1 MTSAVVPAV
10 TTRRQR
16 RTWGA
21 AVAAMVTVTYL
32 VILAADDRWFYTDDT
47 ESGAVPNWIFL
58 GRILRTGQLPSLVP
72 EQWMAGNYPVEG
84 QGGLWNPPQLL
95 VNLIAPSVD
104 NMVLLSTGVKW
115 AFSVVLA
122 LGVYRICLEYGARA
136 TWAAVAGAAVPFTG
150 FALFFDQATWV
161 TALTGSAW
169 VAQAWASSLR
179 YLRGRSGPLPAFVF
193 LYLAVS
199 VGYVFPALVAG
210 ILTGCLMIGE
220 RIHRHSWRPSL
231 RLAVVASCA
240 AAGGLITYLP
250 GALSSSVTWRSDQ
263 GFQND
268 NFLTAPWSDTL
279 NSGIPSALPGIE
291 AWFGEVQPFPVT
303 YIAWF
308 AVPALAFV
316 DWKTVHRSVR
326 SLAGALIFL
335 VAMLMATAGPSVMG
349 PLRWPARLL
358 PMFALATLV
367 VVCVLISRHGTL
379 RRMRV
384 RAGAAATLVL
394 LMTLRSGSS
403 SPEFMNRH
411 LLWAGAVLLVGAA
424 VLWVALRAGER
435 AVAAILLLSAL
446 PVVYFQ
452 VASTTPHPLAWDLPA
467 RQSVAKEN
475 FPDRPG
481 TTLQLADRE
490 LVLPWTANPQG
501 VYRSL
506 VFGNFAKSLD
516 ETYVNAYTPIGFEE
530 FAFHLCMRHDGSSCA
545 DAFGAAF
552 ATESST
558 DRTYVDLML
567 VDRVVLQR
575 RQYPDADSE
584 PAPPG
589 WRWVQSPPGSA
600 DAVDAVI
607 LERLAGPISGRN
619 GRISFTEGVTATS
632 VSEDYATSRVRVNSV
647 DGGRVVFGRLNWP
660 GYSATLDGRP
670 LEPRS
675 VDGMFLAVD
684 IPAGTEDGE
693 LVVRWTPPG
702 QGAGF
707 AGLGLGIAGATA
719 MQLLYL
725 RDRRKARR
733 ENPEEAAAP
742 VPAATVG

>member
-1 MTSAVVPAV
+1 MTSAVEL

-16 RTWGA
+16 WLWGT
-21 AVAAMVTVTYL
+21 VVTAMVTVTYL

-58 GRILRTGQLPSLVP
+58 GRILRTGQFPSLVP

-84 QGGLWNPPQLL
+84 QGGLWNPPQML
-95 VNLIAPSVD
+95 VNLISPSVD
-104 NMVLLSTGVKW
+104 NMVLLATGVKW
-115 AFSVVLA
+115 AFSVLLA

-136 TWAAVAGAAVPFTG
+136 PWAAVAGAAVPFTG

-193 LYLAVS
+193 LYLAIS

-210 ILTGCLMIGE
+210 ILTGCLVIGE
-220 RIHRHSWRPSL
+220 RIHRRSWRPSL
-231 RLAVVASCA
+231 KLAIVAACA

-250 GALSSSVTWRSDQ
+250 GVLSSSVTWRSDQ

-279 NSGIPSALPGIE
+279 NSGIPSALPAIE

-316 DWKTVHRSVR
+316 DWKAVHRSVR

-335 VAMLMATAGPSVMG
+335 AAMLIATAGPSVMG

-358 PMFALATLV
+358 PMFALAALV
-367 VVCVLISRHGTL
+367 VVCVLVSRHGTL
-379 RRMRV
+379 RNLPA

-394 LMTLRSGSS
+394 VMTLRSGSS

-411 LLWAGAVLLVGAA
+411 VLWAAAVLLVGAL
-424 VLWVALRAGER
+424 VLWTARHAGEW
-435 AVAAILLLSAL
+435 VVTTILLLSAL

-467 RQSVAKEN
+467 RQSVAKAN

-481 TTLQLADRE
+481 TTLQLGDRT
-490 LVLPWTANPQG
+490 LVLSWTANPEG

-545 DAFGAAF
+545 DAFAAAF
-552 ATESST
+552 ATEPST
-558 DRTYVDLML
+558 GRTYVDLML

-607 LERLAGPISGRN
+607 LERIDGPISGRN

-632 VSEDYATSRVRVNSV
+632 VVEDYATSRVRVDSA
-647 DGGRVVFGRLNWP
+647 DGGRVVFARLNWP
-660 GYSATLDGRP
+660 GYTVTLDGRP
-670 LEPRS
+670 LEARS
-675 VDGMFLAVD
+675 VDEMFLAVD
-684 IPAGTEDGE
+684 IPAGTEAGD

-702 QGAGF
+702 QGIGF
-707 AGLGLGIAGATA
+707 VGLGLGIAGAA
-719 MQLLYL
+719 VMELLYL
-725 RDRRKARR
+725 RDRRKTRKEHA
-733 ENPEEAAAP
+733 EEAQARVA
-742 VPAATVG
+742 AATG

>member
-1 MTSAVVPAV
+1 MTSAVELAS
-10 TTRRQR
+10 RRQR
-16 RTWGA
+16 WLWGA
-21 AVAAMVTVTYL
+21 VVTATVTVTYL
-32 VILAADDRWFYTDDT
+32 VILTADDRWFYTDDT

-58 GRILRTGQLPSLVP
+58 GRILRTGQFPSLVP

-95 VNLIAPSVD
+95 VNLISPSVD
-104 NMVLLSTGVKW
+104 NMVLLATGVKW
-115 AFSVVLA
+115 AFSVLLA

-136 TWAAVAGAAVPFTG
+136 PWAAVAGAAVPFTG

-193 LYLAVS
+193 LYLAIS

-210 ILTGCLMIGE
+210 ILAGCLVIGE
-220 RIHRHSWRPSL
+220 RIHMQSWRPSL
-231 RLAVVASCA
+231 KLAIVAACA

-250 GALSSSVTWRSDQ
+250 GVLSSSVTWRSDQ

-279 NSGIPSALPGIE
+279 NSGIPSALPAIE

-316 DWKTVHRSVR
+316 DWKAVHRSVR

-335 VAMLMATAGPSVMG
+335 AAMLIATAGPSVMG

-358 PMFALATLV
+358 PMFALAALV
-367 VVCVLISRHGTL
+367 VVCVLVSRHGTL
-379 RRMRV
+379 RNLPA

-394 LMTLRSGSS
+394 VMTLRAGSS

-411 LLWAGAVLLVGAA
+411 VLWAAAVLLVGAL
-424 VLWVALRAGER
+424 VLWTARHAGEW
-435 AVAAILLLSAL
+435 VVTTILLLSAP

-467 RQSVAKEN
+467 RQSVAKAN

-481 TTLQLADRE
+481 TTLQLGDRA
-490 LVLPWTANPQG
+490 LVLRWTANPEG

-530 FAFHLCMRHDGSSCA
+530 FAFHLCMRHDGSSCD
-545 DAFGAAF
+545 DAFAAAF
-552 ATESST
+552 ATEPST
-558 DRTYVDLML
+558 GRTYVDLML

-589 WRWVQSPPGSA
+589 WRWAQSPPGSA

-607 LERLAGPISGRN
+607 LERIEGPVSGRN

-632 VSEDYATSRVRVNSV
+632 VAEDYATSRVRVDSV
-647 DGGRVVFGRLNWP
+647 DGGRVVFARLNWP
-660 GYSATLDGRP
+660 GYTVTLDGRP
-670 LEPRS
+670 LEARS
-675 VDGMFLAVD
+675 VDEMFLAVD
-684 IPAGTEDGE
+684 IPAGTEAGD
-693 LVVRWTPPG
+693 LAVSWTPPG
-702 QGAGF
+702 QVAGF
-707 AGLGLGIAGATA
+707 VGLGLGIAGTA
-719 MQLLYL
+719 VMEVLYL
-725 RDRRKARR
+725 RDRRKTRKER
-733 ENPEEAAAP
+733 PEEDREQIAAAT
-742 VPAATVG
+742 AG